1 MQKVLLFIA
10 ALDYVKDGDCASAC
24 KWLAILCTYTRADF
38 ILINQMFKENTQ
50 FAIYGKL
57 NIVQIYI
64 FFHLIIH
71 K

>member
-1 MQKVLLFIA
+1 MA
-10 ALDYVKDGDCASAC
+10 ALDYVKDGDCASDC
-24 KWLAILCTYTRADF
+24 KGFAILCVNTRVDF
-38 ILINQMFKENTQ
+38 ILTNEMFKGNTQ

-64 FFHLIIH
+64 FFHMIIH